1 MAQQGRG
8 DTDERQRAFARV
20 ASEIDQYAYALD
32 QARIVSMTDVKGRI
46 LYVNDRFCEI
56 SGYARAELIGQDH
69 RLLSSGHHPKAFIR
83 DLWRTINQGRVWTGE
98 LKNRARDGSFFWV
111 DTTIVPLVDRLG
123 ESTTPS
129 RFLAIR
135 TDITERK
142 RIEAEL
148 QEKEVMAQF
157 GRMAAVIAH
166 EVKNP
171 LAGIS
176 AVLQVIAARLASGPE
191 GSAQAQMLRDAI
203 GRIGGLSD
211 VLASLLELARPRVP
225 SLRETDLLDVV
236 LQAAGMLSERLAAS
250 GVDLTIEGPRARVAT
265 DPLLMCRSIYD
276 LARHSIAALEE
287 AVGVTDK
294 SLVIRIEERLSDV
307 EISIADNGPA
317 LSAAA
322 CQDVFKPFF
331 STRSSG
337 TGLDLAI
344 ARQTIGSHGGS
355 VEVASGEG
363 GTTVRVVLP
372 RTRGVVSEA
381 PRGDGRDR

>member
-1 MAQQGRG
+1 MTQRTRP
-8 DTDERQRAFARV
+8 DLDERQRAFAKV
-20 ASEIDQYAYALD
+20 ASEVDQYAYALD

-56 SGYARAELIGQDH
+56 SGYTRPELIGQDH
-69 RLLSSGHHPKAFIR
+69 RIINSGHHPQAFIR
-83 DLWRTINQGRVWTGE
+83 DLWRTIGQGRVWNGE
-98 LKNRARDGSFFWV
+98 MKNRARDGSYFWV
-111 DTTIVPLVDRLG
+111 DTTIVPLMEG
-123 ESTTPS
+123 EGEAAAPA

-142 RIEAEL
+142 RIEGEL

-176 AVLQVIAARLASGPE
+176 AVLQVIASRLASGPE
-191 GSAQAQMLRDAI
+191 GAGQAQMLRDAI
-203 GRIGGLSD
+203 ARIGGLGD

-225 SLRETDLLDVV
+225 SLRQSDLMDIV
-236 LQAAGMLSERLAAS
+236 LQAAGMLSERLEAS
-250 GVDLTIEGPRARVAT
+250 DVRLTIEGPRALVAA
-265 DPLLMCRSIYD
+265 DPLLVCRSIYD

-287 AVGVTDK
+287 AVGVPDK
-294 SLVIRIEERLSDV
+294 ALAIRIEERISEVEVTLS
-307 EISIADNGPA
+307 DNGPA
-317 LSAAA
+317 LTPAA
-322 CQDVFKPFF
+322 CEDVFKPFF

-355 VEVASGEG
+355 VRVESGEG
-363 GTTVRVVLP
+363 GTTFHVVLP
-372 RTRGVVSEA
+372 RTRTVVTETPA
-381 PRGDGRDR
+381 GDGRAR